1 MAIGCSFLNMH
12 DVNNLELMDSI
23 SREETHNGWREA
35 DVPTQSGRPGRQSTR
50 QVTDDYCG
58 QTVRG
63 ARSLDRQSRQPSRSM
78 KKQRSNDDQSVV
90 QTTPRFTCP
99 SRHRRSRS
107 RHPLPELAHVWAL
120 SHWIASASENANCC
134 TSTWSDP
141 DGFALR
147 GRRERLERDPKF
159 MVASPE
165 TGTQHQTRRSFLGLL
180 FSNPDFHD
188 NTCTASLRVV

>member
-147 GRRERLERDPKF
+147 GRRERLESETPNSWWHRRRPEHNIRLVDHSWASCSAIPIF
-159 MVASPE
+159 MI
-165 TGTQHQTRRSFLGLL
+165 TRVRRL
-180 FSNPDFHD
+180 
-188 NTCTASLRVV
+188 